1 MRSGAVLGLVFT
13 MLLGLFSAGTPVSAQ
28 SLEELLDPEEARA
41 LLAGG
46 KPVSAQFKAPLPSL
60 IPRHET
66 LGAIVERLRRDLGPS
81 VMVETLHLYYKP
93 LEAGKEAWSAEEEA
107 RLYNGTLA
115 LSTLAGLQYYSA
127 SRGAMRTFYETSSVI
142 DGPSTKKPLPDPVYP
157 RPPAQLTIYARQKD
171 SSFGDN
177 IYQYDYYSAAG
188 ALIFVQQ
195 NLTALNYGIIP
206 AIGKNKLNSV
216 VAVLDAGNYLL
227 VYMVSMSKAASIP
240 GMKERIGNSFA
251 NRAEAVFRWFSNQAD
266 KAFRQ

>member
-1 MRSGAVLGLVFT
+1 MRSVAIWGLVFT
-13 MLLGLFSAGTPVSAQ
+13 MFLGVFSTSTPVSAL
-28 SLEELLDPEEARA
+28 SLEELLGPENLRA
-41 LLAGG
+41 LLAGE

-66 LGAIVERLRRDLGPS
+66 LGEIVDKLRRDLDPS

-93 LEAGKEAWSAEEEA
+93 LQAGGEAWSAEEEA
-107 RLYNGTLA
+107 RLYNATLA
-115 LSTLAGLQYYSA
+115 LSTLTGLQYYSA
-127 SRGAMRTFYETSSVI
+127 SREAMRVFYETSSVI
-142 DGPSTKKPLPDPVYP
+142 DGPSTKKPLPDPLFA

-177 IYQYDYYSAAG
+177 IYQYDYFSLPLAM
-188 ALIFVQQ
+188 IFVQQ
-195 NLTALNYGIIP
+195 NLSALNYGIIP
-206 AIGKNKLNSV
+206 AIGKNKLYSV
-216 VAVLDAGNYLL
+216 VSVLDAGNYLL

-251 NRAEAVFRWFSNQAD
+251 NRAEAVFRWFSDQAD